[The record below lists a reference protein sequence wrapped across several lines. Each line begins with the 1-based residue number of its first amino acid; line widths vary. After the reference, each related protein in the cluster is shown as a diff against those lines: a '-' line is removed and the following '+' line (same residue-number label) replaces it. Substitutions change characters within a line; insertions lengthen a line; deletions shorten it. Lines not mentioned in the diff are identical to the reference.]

1 MYRCTSQS
9 GQNEKALIWGKRFIN
24 IGETTELERRLIVKK
39 GMGNIQAQNRQYD
52 EALELYQEV
61 FTGTRFLDEDHWL
74 RNNIVYDIQR
84 LYSEREN
91 DIDAIQD
98 LQKQREFISQL
109 LDSDPRVGSMLLNQ
123 LGYVYARQHMHHEA
137 LNLLEETLDAIQHLP
152 EDSELVALKH
162 DTISGIADAHL
173 ELYK

>member
-1 MYRCTSQS
+1 
-9 GQNEKALIWGKRFIN
+9 
-24 IGETTELERRLIVKK
+24 
-39 GMGNIQAQNRQYD
+39 
-52 EALELYQEV
+52 
-61 FTGTRFLDEDHWL
+61 L

-123 LGYVYARQHMHHEA
+123 FGYVYARQHMHHEA

-173 ELYK
+173 ELYNNQAALTYLQMLAHSEEDKSWRFGAMIRMASALEKESEFEQVIEMWKQVR